1 MDGVGARRR
10 RGESRRCR
18 RQPHGCAHARPG
30 QGLGHAA
37 GHGVR
42 RGCRR
47 GRRHHAGDATVH
59 CLDDRRTVRTNDP
72 GERSHMSR
80 GVRGRSVTGS
90 LVAAVVALT
99 GLQGC
104 ALFAD
109 DGAADTTTPDTTT
122 DTTEPPAGE
131 AGEISATGLP
141 AIPAVVETVS
151 PAVVAI
157 RTSFSQGSGVIW
169 QSDGIVV
176 TNDHVVTGASDVQVV
191 LADGTAVDAQIQAA
205 DPFTDLA
212 VLQIDRTDL
221 PVVER
226 SSDAP
231 GVGTAVVAVGNPL
244 GFENSVSVGIIS
256 GERRSLPGAAQI
268 SPALV
273 DLLQTDAA
281 ISPGNSGGAL
291 VDLDGRLVGITV
303 AYLGPGQTG
312 AVSIGFAIPMTTVTD
327 VVEQLIETGEV
338 VHAFAGL
345 QMRTVTPELARAFD
359 LPLRAAL
366 IAEVVPGGPA
376 ATAGLRA
383 GDVVVGVDG
392 EPVGSPEDVLTAIR
406 RRDPGDEMELT
417 VRRNG
422 AERDFTLVL
431 DTRNR

>member
-1 MDGVGARRR
+1 
-10 RGESRRCR
+10 
-18 RQPHGCAHARPG
+18 
-30 QGLGHAA
+30 
-37 GHGVR
+37 
-42 RGCRR
+42 
-47 GRRHHAGDATVH
+47 
-59 CLDDRRTVRTNDP
+59 
-72 GERSHMSR
+72 MSR

-104 ALFAD
+104 ALFD
-109 DGAADTTTPDTTT
+109 DDDAADTTTPDTVTDTTT

-191 LADGTAVDAQIQAA
+191 LADGTAVDAQIQAT

-312 AVSIGFAIPMTTVTD
+312 AVSIGFAIPITTVTD

-345 QMRTVTPELARAFD
+345 QLRPVTPELARAFD
-359 LPLRAAL
+359 LPQRAAL
-366 IAEVVPGGPA
+366 IGEVVAGGPA
-376 ATAGLRA
+376 AAAGLRA

-392 EPVGSPEDVLTAIR
+392 RPVTSPEDVLAAIR

-417 VRRNG
+417 VQRNG
-422 AERDFTLVL
+422 AEREFTLVL
-431 DTRNR
+431 DVRSR

>member
-1 MDGVGARRR
+1 
-10 RGESRRCR
+10 
-18 RQPHGCAHARPG
+18 
-30 QGLGHAA
+30 
-37 GHGVR
+37 
-42 RGCRR
+42 
-47 GRRHHAGDATVH
+47 
-59 CLDDRRTVRTNDP
+59 
-72 GERSHMSR
+72 MSR
-80 GVRGRSVTGS
+80 ARRSVTGV
-90 LVAAVVALT
+90 LVAGVVALT

-104 ALFAD
+104 ALFD
-109 DGAADTTTPDTTT
+109 DDDAADTPAPDTANDTTT
-122 DTTEPPAGE
+122 DTTTDPDATTDT
-131 AGEISATGLP
+131 ALDAQEIDEQEIDETSTPGLA
-141 AIPAVVETVS
+141 AIPGVVETVS

-169 QSDGIVV
+169 QSDGVVV
-176 TNDHVVTGASDVQVV
+176 TNDHVVSGASDVQVV
-191 LADGTAVDAQIQAA
+191 LADGTAVDAEIQAA

-212 VLQIDRTDL
+212 VLRVDRTGL

-231 GVGTAVVAVGNPL
+231 GVGTPVVAVGNPL

>member
-42 RGCRR
+42 RGRR
-47 GRRHHAGDATVH
+47 SGRRHHAGDATVH
-59 CLDDRRTVRTNDP
+59 RLDDRRTVRTNDP

-104 ALFAD
+104 ALFD
-109 DGAADTTTPDTTT
+109 DDDAADTTTPDTA
-122 DTTEPPAGE
+122 EPPTGE

-231 GVGTAVVAVGNPL
+231 GVGTAVVAAGNPL

-392 EPVGSPEDVLTAIR
+392 EPVDSPEDVLTAIR

>member
-42 RGCRR
+42 RGRR
-47 GRRHHAGDATVH
+47 SGRRHHAGDATVH
-59 CLDDRRTVRTNDP
+59 RLDDRRTVRTNDP

-104 ALFAD
+104 ALFD
-109 DGAADTTTPDTTT
+109 DDDAADTTTPDTA
-122 DTTEPPAGE
+122 EPPTGE

-191 LADGTAVDAQIQAA
+191 LADGTAVDAQIQAT

-312 AVSIGFAIPMTTVTD
+312 AVSIGFAIPITTVTD

-345 QMRTVTPELARAFD
+345 QLRPVTPELARAFD
-359 LPLRAAL
+359 LPQRAAL
-366 IAEVVPGGPA
+366 IGEVVAGGPA
-376 ATAGLRA
+376 AAAGLRA

-392 EPVGSPEDVLTAIR
+392 RPVTSPEDVLAAIR

-417 VRRNG
+417 VQRNG
-422 AERDFTLVL
+422 AEREITLVL
-431 DTRNR
+431 DVRSR